1 MDLIYN
7 TEEKIR
13 LFNIKQIQI
22 NLILLR
28 IKKIISFIFK
38 LSFKL
43 IFYSMNFI

>member
-1 MDLIYN
+1 MELIYN

-13 LFNIKQIQI
+13 LLNIKQHQI

-28 IKKIISFIFK
+28 IKKIIRFIFK

>member
-28 IKKIISFIFK
+28 IKKIIRFIFK

>member
-13 LFNIKQIQI
+13 LLNIKQHQI

-28 IKKIISFIFK
+28 IKKKNRFIFK

>member
-22 NLILLR
+22 NFILLK
-28 IKKIISFIFK
+28 IKKIIIFIFK

-43 IFYSMNFI
+43 IFYLMNFI